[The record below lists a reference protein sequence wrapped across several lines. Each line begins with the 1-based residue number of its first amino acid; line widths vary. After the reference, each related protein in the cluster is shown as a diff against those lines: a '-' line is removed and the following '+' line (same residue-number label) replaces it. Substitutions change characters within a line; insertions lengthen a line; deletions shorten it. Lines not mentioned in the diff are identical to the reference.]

1 MRIDVET
8 ISRSVYSRFL
18 QGPGDYNPFTE
29 WQTAIGGFEYSTL
42 GPGNNEGVKNYS
54 YGVSSHKIRYV
65 DYVSPDIFLVHQ
77 SKMVGFYLKMS
88 SNDTLKPVTR
98 SVKDHLLRDASVR

>member
-1 MRIDVET
+1 MRVDVDNFA
-8 ISRSVYSRFL
+8 RSIYSRFL
-18 QGPGDYNPFTE
+18 QEPTDYNPLTE
-29 WQTAIGGFEYSTL
+29 WQTELGGYEYSTL

-54 YGVSSHKIRYV
+54 YGRASHKIHYV

-88 SNDTLKPVTR
+88 SNDTLKTVDR
-98 SVKDHLLRDASVR
+98 SVKNRLLKDSSLL